1 MILSNSI
8 IGQNYCLTINP
19 PVDNGSTV
27 AYAWSISTGS
37 VSLAIDASIFV
48 EGTGDLSGST
58 DLIGGTNSSSYS
70 GTIILAKPGSTGIFD
85 ISITFPFG
93 PVITSNNGTTVNSD
107 CSFLLPITLTTF
119 SAKKYSDRASKL
131 DWITASE
138 INSDYF
144 EIERSRDGDVWETI
158 GKIAAAGN
166 SQQEL
171 NYSFI
176 DDQLAMTRSNNN
188 MFYYRLKLADLDGTF
203 KYSDVKGVNFSNEY
217 TGIIRIYPNPTAE
230 QINVD
235 LGGTEQSDLEKTDI
249 SVYDMKGQKLLF
261 RKVSG
266 FGIELIETQNLPA
279 STYNVVVRQG
289 DKIHQQ
295 RVIKID

>member
-1 MILSNSI
+1 M
-8 IGQNYCLTINP
+8 
-19 PVDNGSTV
+19 
-27 AYAWSISTGS
+27 
-37 VSLAIDASIFV
+37 
-48 EGTGDLSGST
+48 
-58 DLIGGTNSSSYS
+58 DLIKIKSYR
-70 GTIILAKPGSTGIFD
+70 
-85 ISITFPFG
+85 
-93 PVITSNNGTTVNSD
+93 
-107 CSFLLPITLTTF
+107 C
-119 SAKKYSDRASKL
+119 Y
-131 DWITASE
+131 
-138 INSDYF
+138 
-144 EIERSRDGDVWETI
+144 
-158 GKIAAAGN
+158 
-166 SQQEL
+166 
-171 NYSFI
+171 
-176 DDQLAMTRSNNN
+176 
-188 MFYYRLKLADLDGTF
+188 
-203 KYSDVKGVNFSNEY
+203 VKGVNFSNEY